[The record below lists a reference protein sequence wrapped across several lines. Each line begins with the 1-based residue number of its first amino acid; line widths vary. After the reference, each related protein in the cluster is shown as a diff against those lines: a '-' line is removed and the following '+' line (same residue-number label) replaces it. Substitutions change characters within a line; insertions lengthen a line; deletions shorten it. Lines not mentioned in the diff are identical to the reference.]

1 MGRILKF
8 IGGVSCIAGMAFFAS
23 AALASSGATQ
33 GKQVFQTDCSVCH
46 ANKANAPRGVGPD
59 LFGVVGRHAG
69 TEAGY
74 SYSNAMKKSGL
85 TWTPAE
91 LKLYIAD
98 PRKVVPGNKMPYAGL
113 HNQEKVDALVAYLGT
128 LK

>member
-8 IGGVSCIAGMAFFAS
+8 VGSASCIAGLAFSAS
-23 AALASSGATQ
+23 AALASNAATG
-33 GKQVFQTDCSVCH
+33 GKQVFETACSVCH
-46 ANKANAPRGVGPD
+46 ADKANAPRGVGPD

-69 TEAGY
+69 TEVGY
-74 SYSNAMKKSGL
+74 SYSNAMKNSGL

-113 HNQEKVDALVAYLGT
+113 RNQEKVDELVAFLET